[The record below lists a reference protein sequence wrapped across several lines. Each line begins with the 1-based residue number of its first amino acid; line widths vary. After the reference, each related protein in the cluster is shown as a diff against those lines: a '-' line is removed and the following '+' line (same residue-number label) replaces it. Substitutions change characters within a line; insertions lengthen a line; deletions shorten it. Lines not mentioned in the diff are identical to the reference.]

1 LGTTSATEVTVTGN
15 ELTIDQTSTLRSITI
30 APGAKTTLNSGST
43 LTTGS
48 FTLQS
53 NATNGTA
60 TFVDANTTNSL
71 TVTGTAS
78 VQQWLTGKTGT
89 STRGLWYLSSP
100 VSAATAAVFDVAAGT
115 NKMTRYD
122 ETSHGYITQFS
133 DNATALPPGVG
144 YVAQIG
150 GVDAAYTFSTST
162 GSNTTKLN
170 SGAMPITVT
179 RTGTTAGKRGF
190 NLVGNPYPSYLD
202 WKHASNT
209 KTNLRSTVWYR
220 VYTGIQMTFDTYDGT
235 TGTGNGEKGAVSQ
248 YIPPMQAFWV
258 KVDKDGDN
266 ATLSFANAARL
277 HRDQSVAVNSLR
289 APAQKTTEPQILRLR
304 VSNGTNS
311 DEAILVAD
319 ANATDALDNYD
330 AEKMSNDNAAIPEIY
345 TLAGSQEL
353 VINHLNDFAINKQ
366 VALGFR
372 PGTTSM
378 FSIVANELS
387 NVDAQTKVILI
398 DKLQNNAE
406 FDLTNGTAYTFSAD
420 ATPTTDRFVIAF
432 RAPGVATNL
441 SNANT
446 VNMFVYKNVNNQI
459 TINRNSAEEGIVTVC
474 NAIGQKLMC
483 TPTTGTSTA
492 IVKPFG
498 SGVYFVTVS
507 AAGSK
512 STQKVIIN

>member
-1 LGTTSATEVTVTGN
+1 
-15 ELTIDQTSTLRSITI
+15 
-30 APGAKTTLNSGST
+30 
-43 LTTGS
+43 
-48 FTLQS
+48 
-53 NATNGTA
+53 
-60 TFVDANTTNSL
+60 
-71 TVTGTAS
+71 
-78 VQQWLTGKTGT
+78 
-89 STRGLWYLSSP
+89 
-100 VSAATAAVFDVAAGT
+100 
-115 NKMTRYD
+115 
-122 ETSHGYITQFS
+122 
-133 DNATALPPGVG
+133 
-144 YVAQIG
+144 
-150 GVDAAYTFSTST
+150 
-162 GSNTTKLN
+162 
-170 SGAMPITVT
+170 
-179 RTGTTAGKRGF
+179 
-190 NLVGNPYPSYLD
+190 
-202 WKHASNT
+202 
-209 KTNLRSTVWYR
+209 
-220 VYTGIQMTFDTYDGT
+220 
-235 TGTGNGEKGAVSQ
+235 
-248 YIPPMQAFWV
+248 
-258 KVDKDGDN
+258 
-266 ATLSFANAARL
+266 
-277 HRDQSVAVNSLR
+277 
-289 APAQKTTEPQILRLR
+289 
-304 VSNGTNS
+304 
-311 DEAILVAD
+311 VAD